1 MQIIA
6 TILLY
11 PGLLTALV
19 AGGLYRF
26 LLRRGLGPFPTRTAL
41 MSREGL
47 AAVVGM
53 ALGALGLALLP
64 WPFQPTDGG
73 ITWFWAWIAFELAF
87 LLPLL
92 PALAAGAPAVA
103 RAAIREAQLSS
114 LARALLWA
122 ALTTALL
129 LRQQQG
135 DLIVVA
141 QLLSFIAALIA
152 LPPAIGWGPFA
163 VEDLLTPGG
172 VTAGVDAAGVHLD
185 NWSRDLRVGMLLT
198 ALFTVG
204 LPLTAWHPS
213 ITLLVTLLGLITTAL
228 LLRRLEGQWTRMTL
242 PYALRFCIIWTVP
255 PTLVA
260 TLVLLITLR

>member
-1 MQIIA
+1 MQMIA

-11 PGLLTALV
+11 PGILTALV

-26 LLRRGLGPFPTRTAL
+26 LLRRGVGSLPTPTAL
-41 MSREGL
+41 MSREGMAAGAGVVL
-47 AAVVGM
+47 A
-53 ALGALGLALLP
+53 ALGLALLP
-64 WPFQPTDGG
+64 WPFRPPDTG
-73 ITWFWAWIAFELAF
+73 ITWLWAWVAFELAF

-103 RAAIREAQLSS
+103 RAAIREVQLGT

-135 DLIVVA
+135 DLITVA

-152 LPPAIGWGPFA
+152 FPPAIGWGPFA

-172 VTAGVDAAGVHLD
+172 VTAGVDESGAYLD
-185 NWSRDLRVGMLLT
+185 SWSRDLRVGMLLT
-198 ALFTVG
+198 ALFIVG
-204 LPLTAWHPS
+204 LPLTAWHPL
-213 ITLLVTLLGLITTAL
+213 ITLLGTLLGVITAAL
-228 LLRRLEGQWTRMTL
+228 LLPRLEGQWIRMTL
-242 PYALRFCIIWTVP
+242 PHALRFCLVWIVP
-255 PTLVA
+255 LTLVA
-260 TLVLLITLR
+260 ILALVITLR